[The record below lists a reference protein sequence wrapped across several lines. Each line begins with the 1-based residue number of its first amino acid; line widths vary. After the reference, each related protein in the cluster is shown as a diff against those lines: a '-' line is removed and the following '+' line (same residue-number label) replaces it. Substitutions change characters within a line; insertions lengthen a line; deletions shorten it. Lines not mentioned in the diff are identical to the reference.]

1 MGVDASAIARVVG
14 ITSEFRDLRAG
25 NVQYLP
31 QRIAVVAQGAT
42 ASAGYSMAKWTAT
55 SANDAGARYGYGSPI
70 HLILRELLPVS
81 GDGIGTIPVD
91 VFPLEDH
98 ASGVAADGS
107 VTPSGTAT
115 KTATYY
121 ARLGGVLSEPFSVAS
136 GSVVA
141 ATVIAAMITAINA
154 VPHMPV
160 IASDGTTELTLT
172 SKWEG
177 ESALD
182 ITIEIL
188 DGNLEKLTSGS
199 ADGNGV
205 IMTIVAMANGA
216 TNPTIDDAI
225 ALIGNVWE
233 TMLINGLN
241 PDDTAALGTLQTW
254 GEGRWG
260 TLVHKPC
267 VAFTGWT
274 GYGTPTVAAAITIPD
289 ARKTDY
295 INCQLVAPGS
305 PNLPCVVAARQVARI
320 AKIAQNNPPTDY
332 GMQIAS
338 GLVPGDDGDQWTYTE
353 RDQALK
359 GGSSTVEVNDS
370 VVYLGDVVTMY
381 HPDGEVPPAYRYVVD
396 IVKIANIAYN
406 LGLIFASTE
415 WAAAPLIPDSQAT
428 VNPNARRPMDA
439 KAAVNGLIDNL
450 ALQAIIS
457 DPDTAKAA
465 TVCVID
471 SQNPKRL
478 NVTMKVA
485 LSGNT
490 NIKDIILQWGFY
502 YYPMAL
508 AA

>member
-1 MGVDASAIARVVG
+1 MGVDASAVARVVG

-25 NVQYLP
+25 NVQFLP
-31 QRIAVVAQGAT
+31 QRIAVIAQGAT
-42 ASAGYSMAKWTAT
+42 ASAGYSTAKWTAT
-55 SANDAGARYGYGSPI
+55 SANDAGNRYGHGSPI
-70 HLILRELLPVS
+70 HLILRELLPS
-81 GDGIGTIPVD
+81 NGDGVGTIPVD
-91 VFPLEDH
+91 VFPLNDH

-121 ARLGGVLSEPFSVAS
+121 ARVGGVLSEPFAIAA

-154 VPHMPV
+154 VPHMPA
-160 IASDGTTELTLT
+160 IASDGTTDLVLT

-177 ESALD
+177 DSANG
-182 ITIEIL
+182 ITIELL
-188 DGNLEKLTSGS
+188 DGNLEKMTSGT

-216 TNPTIDDAI
+216 TNPTVDSAL

-241 PDDTAALGTLQTW
+241 PDDEVALDTISTW
-254 GEGRWG
+254 GDGRWG

-289 ARKTDY
+289 TRKTDRV
-295 INCQLVAPGS
+295 NCQLVAPGS
-305 PNLPCVVAARQVARI
+305 PNLPCVVAARQAARVAKV
-320 AKIAQNNPPTDY
+320 ANDNPPTDY

-338 GLVPGDDGDQWTYTE
+338 SVIPGDDGDQWDYTE

-359 GGSSTVEVNDS
+359 GGSSTVEVNDK
-370 VVYLGDVVTMY
+370 VVYVGDIVTMY
-381 HPDGEVPPAYRYVVD
+381 HPDGETPPAYRYVVD
-396 IVKIANIAYN
+396 IMKIANIAYN

-439 KAAVNGLIDNL
+439 KAAVNGLIHNL

-457 DPDTAKAA
+457 DEDTAKAA
-465 TVCVID
+465 TVCEID

-485 LSGNT
+485 ISGNT
-490 NIKDIILQWGFY
+490 NIKDLVLQWGFF
-502 YYPMAL
+502 YPVAL